1 MPATACIAEKWSS
14 SPRGVNHI
22 GTENAKMPFKSKAQ
36 QRYLESER
44 PEVAKQ
50 FVKHTATKK
59 KTKKQSLKKI
69 FG

>member
-1 MPATACIAEKWSS
+1 
-14 SPRGVNHI
+14 
-22 GTENAKMPFKSKAQ
+22 MPFKSKAQ
-36 QRYLESER
+36 QRYLESEK
-44 PEVAKQ
+44 PAVAKK